1 MKKALS
7 LILAVLMLFGTFCVT
22 SSAKTSYNAAF
33 TMTATVNGTSYKT
46 GDLIYVAP
54 GDSVSVKLK
63 LKNDFYLS
71 SIGAQVFYNSSIFT
85 GATGKFNTNGKFYAL
100 CGKAYSIFN
109 DWDKITAKNQQ
120 KWWPDYSESKLES
133 FKKNNKFCYV
143 SMTSNPA
150 NGSAVKNLDE
160 NLITITFKVSSSA
173 KNGTSG
179 QIILPAESVYRKD
192 YKNGRT
198 MCGIYKNSDMVAADI
213 VENPDTLKFDMSKAV
228 LDFQVSTDAVQLSS
242 QNLNLTYKDTASLS
256 ANVIKGTVKTV
267 NWKSSNENVA
277 TVDKNGNIK
286 TTGKGTAVITATT
299 TDGKYSA
306 DCTVNVKYSPIQI
319 IIIYVLFGFL
329 WYK

>member
-1 MKKALS
+1 MKKTLS
-7 LILAVLMLFGTFCVT
+7 IILAIIMMFGTFCVV

-33 TMTATVNGTSYKT
+33 TLTATVNGTTYKT

-63 LKNDFYLS
+63 FKNDFYLS
-71 SIGAQVFYNSSIFT
+71 SVCSQVFYNSSIFT
-85 GATGKFNTNGKFYAL
+85 GASGKFNTSGKFYAL
-100 CGKAYSIFN
+100 CGKGYSVFN
-109 DWDKITAKNQQ
+109 DWDKITSKNQQ
-120 KWWPDYSESKLES
+120 NWWPDYSDSKLEN
-133 FKKNNKFCYV
+133 FKKNNRFCYMV
-143 SMTSNPA
+143 MTSNPA
-150 NGSAVKNLDE
+150 NGDAVKDLNE
-160 NLITITFKVSSSA
+160 TLITYTFKVSSSA
-173 KNGTSG
+173 KNGTAG
-179 QIILPAESVYRKD
+179 QIIIPAESVYSKD

-198 MCGIYKNSDMVAADI
+198 MCGVYKNSDMVINDI

-242 QNLNLTYKDTASLS
+242 QSLNLTYKDTASLT

-267 NWKSSNENVA
+267 NWKSSNEKVA

-286 TTGKGTAVITATT
+286 ATGKGTAVITATT

-306 DCTVNVKYSPIQI
+306 DCTVNVKYSTIQI